1 MESSKE
7 NLSNLQHR
15 KNFTKKCN
23 TEITNSAK
31 TITKA
36 IVCNVQC
43 SSVTG
48 CSCNF
53 GVLGGASKSLLP
65 GEFHNSRRQ

>member
-1 MESSKE
+1 MELSKE
-7 NLSNLQHR
+7 NLGNVQHR

-23 TEITNSAK
+23 TKITNSAK

-36 IVCNVQC
+36 IVCNAQC

-48 CSCNF
+48 CSSNSS
-53 GVLGGASKSLLP
+53 VLGGTSRSLLP